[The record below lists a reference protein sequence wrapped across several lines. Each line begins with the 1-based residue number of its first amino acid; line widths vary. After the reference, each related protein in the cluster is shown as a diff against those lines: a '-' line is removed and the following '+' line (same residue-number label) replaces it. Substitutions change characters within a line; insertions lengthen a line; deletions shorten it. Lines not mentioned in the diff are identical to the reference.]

1 MKHSWEKHQTDRWR
15 DSWTD
20 EQTENCDFIGE
31 GRRTGVQLMW
41 MDVQID
47 SVKAKSQAGN
57 IWAKGKMIKG
67 QSWKKISLGS

>member
-1 MKHSWEKHQTDRWR
+1 
-15 DSWTD
+15 
-20 EQTENCDFIGE
+20 
-31 GRRTGVQLMW
+31 

-67 QSWKKISLGS
+67 QNWKKISLGS